1 MAKHPLFPDTWI
13 DKYSDQ
19 LLGYAVT
26 SLRDRDTAKDMV
38 QETFFIALRS
48 KENYRGELSEK
59 NWLFLILRSRILDYF
74 KKKKEVLESQLIK
87 NDGDEDSSQFLETGA
102 WDNDAAPK
110 EWAADRMVE
119 SKEFMSV
126 LQQCRDGLSDM
137 QQSVFTLKFIEG
149 IESDVICKEL
159 DITSSN
165 YWVLVHRAKLQLRKC
180 LEINWMK

>member
-1 MAKHPLFPDTWI
+1 
-13 DKYSDQ
+13 
-19 LLGYAVT
+19 
-26 SLRDRDTAKDMV
+26 
-38 QETFFIALRS
+38 
-48 KENYRGELSEK
+48 
-59 NWLFLILRSRILDYF
+59 
-74 KKKKEVLESQLIK
+74 
-87 NDGDEDSSQFLETGA
+87 
-102 WDNDAAPK
+102 
-110 EWAADRMVE
+110 MVE